1 MQKERANTSRT
12 SPFLRVINV
21 HLRLQVA
28 SQQATFVLE
37 LVHHTNLTDSKQ
49 VYNNQTFTL
58 VSSSVQPL
66 PWWNFCVILVKT
78 CIQERIRSIVRC
90 GKLTRIVGLLQFIKF
105 STKTG
110 NVCVRLIKF
119 QHNAKRIQRQ
129 LTCASLCPEIQEFS
143 LELYLHCGIPLVVI
157 LPGN

>member
-21 HLRLQVA
+21 HLRLQAA
-28 SQQATFVLE
+28 SQQATFLLE
-37 LVHHTNLTDSKQ
+37 IVHHTNLTYSKQ
-49 VYNNQTFTL
+49 VYNSQTFTL

-78 CIQERIRSIVRC
+78 CIQERIRSIVRR
-90 GKLTRIVGLLQFIKF
+90 GKLTRIVGLLQFIQF

-119 QHNAKRIQRQ
+119 QRIQRQ

-143 LELYLHCGIPLVVI
+143 LELYLHYGIPLVVI